1 MFSLLYGPPLTSIYD
16 YWKNHSFDYME
27 YKTSRAYQLFKK
39 KKKST
44 NSFSELCPL
53 KEIQNMKGLIVLLKE
68 HLMFWG
74 RYVPKGK
81 GKDFME
87 WGT

>member
-1 MFSLLYGPPLTSIYD
+1 MTIGKIIVLIIWSIKLLGHINFS
-16 YWKNHSFDYME
+16 
-27 YKTSRAYQLFKK
+27 RK